1 MLVRFGRLRCS
12 RRGSGSLRS
21 RCRRR
26 LFDARSVG
34 LVIYVRATQYSYA
47 GALTADV
54 ASSEVAS
61 HNKVHLW
68 HYHRFISICRPIAE
82 YSSQEILHGFPRRNK
97 SRIDLRCL
105 MTRVKYLKAS
115 FQLDVVEVVGRT
127 NGARLSK
134 HAITAFKRCKDIM
147 SRTDAGKREWGGTA
161 AGVGVGQYHFGGV
174 LGFLLPR
181 GAKC

>member
-1 MLVRFGRLRCS
+1 MLVGFGRLRCN

-34 LVIYVRATQYSYA
+34 LGVYVRATQYSCA
-47 GALTADV
+47 SALTADV

-68 HYHRFISICRPIAE
+68 HCHRFISICSPIAE
-82 YSSQEILHGFPRRNK
+82 YSRQEILHGFPRRNK
-97 SRIDLRCL
+97 SRIDFRRL
-105 MTRVKYLKAS
+105 MTRVKYVKAS

-127 NGARLSK
+127 NRTRLSK
-134 HAITAFKRCKDIM
+134 HAIAALKRCKDVM
-147 SRTDAGKREWGGTA
+147 SRTDTGKRDGGGTA
-161 AGVGVGQYHFGGV
+161 AGVGVGQYHFSCV